1 MSLRPRAAAR
11 PLLAAG
17 LGLLA
22 LAGLSACQSTQSRS
36 AELEEGSKTV
46 LLDDEGLKVTKEDPD
61 VKVVS
66 TTVLTEKEGSAVVV
80 ELHNDSGENLV
91 DVPVALEV
99 LDAKGKVVY
108 TNDAPGLEQALV
120 AVPFIPAGGDAV
132 WVNDQV
138 LATGTPKTA
147 RVRVGVGGLPYSGA
161 QPAIEVSDPEV
172 EGDPVSGLVAEGTVV
187 NRTGEDQN
195 RLLFYAV
202 ARKGGKVVAA
212 GRGAIEHLK
221 PGTKKLFYNVYF
233 IGDPTGAEVELS
245 YYPTLAVPGVEPV
258 GAGAEGAEG

>member
-1 MSLRPRAAAR
+1 MSPR
-11 PLLAAG
+11 PLLATA

-22 LAGLSACQSTQSRS
+22 LASLSACQSTQSRS
-36 AELEEGSKTV
+36 AELEAASENV
-46 LLDDEGLKVTKEDPD
+46 LLEDEGIEVTKQDPD
-61 VKVVS
+61 IEIVS
-66 TTVLTEKEGSAVVV
+66 TTVLSEKEGSAVVV
-80 ELHNDSGENLV
+80 ELHNDSGETLV
-91 DVPVALEV
+91 DAPISVEV

-108 TNDAPGLEQALV
+108 TNDTPGLEQALV

-138 LATGTPKTA
+138 FATGKPKS
-147 RVRVGVGGLPYSGA
+147 VRVKVGEGGLPFSGA
-161 QPAIEVSDPEV
+161 QPAIEVSEPKV

-202 ARKGGKVVAA
+202 AREGGKIVAA

-221 PGTKKLFYNVYF
+221 PDTKRLFYNVYF
-233 IGDPTGAEVELS
+233 IGDPTGADVELS
-245 YYPTLAVPGVEPV
+245 YFPTLEVPG
-258 GAGAEGAEG
+258 